1 MPLTMA
7 LPRFLII
14 LVIGGLLAGA
24 AAGGYY
30 VGGNGQ
36 AQAQRASIVRQ
47 VGRRLQ
53 HKDTAGAR
61 VVLAQAF
68 DSGAITGAEL
78 RPRRGPVTTIGDVSG
93 TGNAV
98 LLPRGATLRL
108 TTKPPLAGLA
118 HVEIVLA
125 GLLLVVS
132 AAAAL
137 VFAVVRLL
145 PHLGGIQLPARRPR
159 ARKPGKQPRLPATP
173 ALDTE
178 YLARHDALTGLPNR
192 VLLREEA
199 QRLIMRLNGDAMA
212 LILMDLNEFKEVND
226 TLGHFAGDQ
235 LLRQVGER
243 LARFTTESTLV
254 ARLGGDE
261 FAILRSQADAVSAE
275 QLAMRVGESLRR
287 PFLVS
292 GMTLEIDASMGIALA
307 PLHAADYDGLL
318 QRADSAMYAAKRNHT
333 GIAMH
338 TREQEADNSQKL
350 ALASDLRRA
359 IEGGQLSLYYQP
371 KATLRTGDISGVE
384 ALVRWKH
391 PDRGMISPD
400 QFIPLAERSGLINLL
415 SMWVLKTA
423 LRQVADWKR
432 MGLVMPVSVNLS
444 ARDLIDVRLPD
455 EIEAALHEA
464 RVDAELL
471 AVEITASVL
480 TADPAR
486 ARAIVTRIGE
496 LGPTTTIDDFGAGYS
511 SLAYLKNLPGHAL
524 KIDRSFVV
532 GMTDNEHDAT
542 IVHAVV
548 DLAHNLGLRV
558 VAEGAEDMAAWERL
572 RLAGCDEVQGFVLA
586 QPMPSAQATDW
597 LSRRRESSNAA

>member
-1 MPLTMA
+1 MVLR
-7 LPRFLII
+7 RFLII
-14 LVIGGLLAGA
+14 MVIGGLLAGA
-24 AAGGYY
+24 SAGGYY
-30 VGGNGQ
+30 VGGNRQ
-36 AQAQRASIVRQ
+36 AAAQRASIVRQ
-47 VGRRLQ
+47 VGRRL
-53 HKDTAGAR
+53 HNKDTAGAR
-61 VVLAQAF
+61 RVLQSALA
-68 DSGAITGAEL
+68 SGEITGAEL
-78 RPRRGPVTTIGDVSG
+78 RVRNGHPTTVGEVSG
-93 TGNAV
+93 SAGPAP
-98 LLPRGATLRL
+98 LPRGATLRL
-108 TTKPPLAGLA
+108 STKPPLAGLA
-118 HVEIVLA
+118 HLEIVIA
-125 GLLLVVS
+125 GLMLAV
-132 AAAAL
+132 AAAA
-137 VFAVVRLL
+137 AMAIAIARLL
-145 PHLGGIQLPARRPR
+145 PHLRRPQLPARRPG
-159 ARKPGKQPRLPATP
+159 KPPRLPSTP

-199 QRLIMRLNGDAMA
+199 QRLIMRLNGDTMA

-243 LARFTTESTLV
+243 LARFATESTLV

-261 FAILRSQADAVSAE
+261 FAILRSQADAVTAE

-307 PLHAADYDGLL
+307 PVHASDYDGLL
-318 QRADSAMYAAKRNHT
+318 QRADSAMYASKRNHT

-338 TREQEADNSQKL
+338 TSEQEADNSQKL

-371 KATLRTGDISGVE
+371 KATLQSGDISGVE

-432 MGLVMPVSVNLS
+432 MGLVMPVSINLS

-464 RVDAELL
+464 NVASELL
-471 AVEITASVL
+471 EVEITESVL

-511 SLAYLKNLPGHAL
+511 SLAYLKNLPVHAL
-524 KIDRSFVV
+524 KIDRSFVL

-558 VAEGAEDMAAWERL
+558 VAEGAENMAVWERL

-597 LSRRRESSNAA
+597 LSRRRERSNAA

>member
-1 MPLTMA
+1 M
-7 LPRFLII
+7 
-14 LVIGGLLAGA
+14 
-24 AAGGYY
+24 
-30 VGGNGQ
+30 
-36 AQAQRASIVRQ
+36 
-47 VGRRLQ
+47 
-53 HKDTAGAR
+53 
-61 VVLAQAF
+61 
-68 DSGAITGAEL
+68 
-78 RPRRGPVTTIGDVSG
+78 
-93 TGNAV
+93 
-98 LLPRGATLRL
+98 
-108 TTKPPLAGLA
+108 
-118 HVEIVLA
+118 
-125 GLLLVVS
+125 
-132 AAAAL
+132 
-137 VFAVVRLL
+137 
-145 PHLGGIQLPARRPR
+145 
-159 ARKPGKQPRLPATP
+159 
-173 ALDTE
+173 
-178 YLARHDALTGLPNR
+178 
-192 VLLREEA
+192 LLREEA

-243 LARFTTESTLV
+243 LAGFATESTLV

-261 FAILRSQADAVSAE
+261 FAILRSQADAVTAE

-307 PLHAADYDGLL
+307 PAHASDYDGLL

-338 TREQEADNSQKL
+338 TQRAGGRQLAEAG
-350 ALASDLRRA
+350 ARLRPAPGHRGRPA
-359 IEGGQLSLYYQP
+359 EPLLPAQGNAPQ
-371 KATLRTGDISGVE
+371 RDISGVE

-464 RVDAELL
+464 NVASELL
-471 AVEITASVL
+471 EVEITESVL

-511 SLAYLKNLPGHAL
+511 SLAYLKNLPVHAL
-524 KIDRSFVV
+524 KIDRSFVL

-558 VAEGAEDMAAWERL
+558 VAEGAENMAVWERL

>member
-1 MPLTMA
+1 ML
-7 LPRFLII
+7 LRRFLIM

-24 AAGGYY
+24 SAAGYY

-36 AQAQRASIVRQ
+36 ATAQRASILRQ
-47 VGRRLQ
+47 VGRRL
-53 HKDTAGAR
+53 HNKDTAGAR
-61 VVLAQAF
+61 VVLAQAV

-78 RPRRGPVTTIGDVSG
+78 RARNGHVTSVGEVSG
-93 TGNAV
+93 SAGSVA
-98 LLPRGATLRL
+98 LPRGATLRL
-108 TTKPPLAGLA
+108 STKPPLSGLA
-118 HVEIVLA
+118 HLEMLIA
-125 GLLLVVS
+125 GLLLVV
-132 AAAAL
+132 AAAVAM
-137 VFAVVRLL
+137 AIAIARLL
-145 PHLGGIQLPARRPR
+145 PHLRRPQLPARKP
-159 ARKPGKQPRLPATP
+159 RKPQRLPATP

-243 LARFTTESTLV
+243 LAGFTTESTLV
-254 ARLGGDE
+254 TRLGGDE
-261 FAILRSQADAVSAE
+261 FAILRSQADAVTAE

-307 PLHAADYDGLL
+307 PLHASDYDGLL
-318 QRADSAMYAAKRNHT
+318 QRADSAMYAAKRNHS

-359 IEGGQLSLYYQP
+359 IEGGQLSLFYQP

-464 RVDAELL
+464 NVASELL
-471 AVEITASVL
+471 EVEITESVL

-511 SLAYLKNLPGHAL
+511 SLAYLKNLPVHAL
-524 KIDRSFVV
+524 KIDRSFVL

-558 VAEGAEDMAAWERL
+558 VAEGAEDMAVWERL

>member
-1 MPLTMA
+1 MVLR
-7 LPRFLII
+7 RFLII
-14 LVIGGLLAGA
+14 MVIGGLLAGA
-24 AAGGYY
+24 SAAGYY
-30 VGGNGQ
+30 VGGNRQ
-36 AQAQRASIVRQ
+36 AAAQRASIVRQ
-47 VGRRLQ
+47 VGRRL
-53 HKDTAGAR
+53 HSKDTAGAR
-61 VVLAQAF
+61 RVLQSALA
-68 DSGAITGAEL
+68 SGEITGAEL
-78 RPRRGPVTTIGDVSG
+78 RARNGHLTTVGEVSG
-93 TGNAV
+93 SAGSAP
-98 LLPRGATLRL
+98 LPRGATLRL
-108 TTKPPLAGLA
+108 STKPPLAGLA
-118 HVEIVLA
+118 HLEIVIA
-125 GLLLVVS
+125 GLMLAV
-132 AAAAL
+132 AAAAAMAIAL
-137 VFAVVRLL
+137 ARLL
-145 PHLGGIQLPARRPR
+145 PHLRRPQLPARRPG
-159 ARKPGKQPRLPATP
+159 KPPRLPSTP

-243 LARFTTESTLV
+243 LARFATESTLV

-261 FAILRSQADAVSAE
+261 FAILRSQADAVTAE

-307 PLHAADYDGLL
+307 PVHASDYDGLL
-318 QRADSAMYAAKRNHT
+318 QRADSAMYASKRNHT

-338 TREQEADNSQKL
+338 TSEQEADNSQKL

-371 KATLRTGDISGVE
+371 KATLQSGDISGVE

-432 MGLVMPVSVNLS
+432 MGLVMPVSINLS

-464 RVDAELL
+464 NVASELL
-471 AVEITASVL
+471 EVEITESVL

-511 SLAYLKNLPGHAL
+511 SLAYLKNLPVHAL
-524 KIDRSFVV
+524 KIDRSFVL

-558 VAEGAEDMAAWERL
+558 VAEGAENMAVWERL

-597 LSRRRESSNAA
+597 LSRRRERSNAA

>member
-1 MPLTMA
+1 M
-7 LPRFLII
+7 
-14 LVIGGLLAGA
+14 VIACLLLA
-24 AAGGYY
+24 
-30 VGGNGQ
+30 V
-36 AQAQRASIVRQ
+36 
-47 VGRRLQ
+47 
-53 HKDTAGAR
+53 
-61 VVLAQAF
+61 
-68 DSGAITGAEL
+68 
-78 RPRRGPVTTIGDVSG
+78 
-93 TGNAV
+93 
-98 LLPRGATLRL
+98 
-108 TTKPPLAGLA
+108 
-118 HVEIVLA
+118 
-125 GLLLVVS
+125 
-132 AAAAL
+132 AAAA
-137 VFAVVRLL
+137 ATAIAIARLL
-145 PHLGGIQLPARRPR
+145 PHLHRPQLPAR
-159 ARKPGKQPRLPATP
+159 KPSKPQRLPATP

-199 QRLIMRLNGDAMA
+199 QRLIMRLNGDTMA

-243 LARFTTESTLV
+243 LAGFTTESTLV
-254 ARLGGDE
+254 TRLGGDE
-261 FAILRSQADAVSAE
+261 FAILRSQADAVTAE

-307 PLHAADYDGLL
+307 PVHASDYDGLL
-318 QRADSAMYAAKRNHT
+318 QRADSAMYASKRNHT

-338 TREQEADNSQKL
+338 TSEQEADNTQKL

-371 KATLRTGDISGVE
+371 KAALHTGGISGVE

-423 LRQVADWKR
+423 LRQAADWKR
-432 MGLVMPVSVNLS
+432 MGLVMPVSINLS

-455 EIEAALHEA
+455 EIEMALHEA
-464 RVDAELL
+464 RVAPELL
-471 AVEITASVL
+471 EVEITESVL

-511 SLAYLKNLPGHAL
+511 SLAYLKNLPVHAL
-524 KIDRSFVV
+524 KIDRSFVL

-558 VAEGAEDMAAWERL
+558 VAEGAEDMEVWERL

-586 QPMPSAQATDW
+586 QPMPSAQATEW
-597 LSRRRESSNAA
+597 LSRRHESSNAA

>member
-1 MPLTMA
+1 ML
-7 LPRFLII
+7 LRRFLII

-24 AAGGYY
+24 LAAGYY

-36 AQAQRASIVRQ
+36 ATAQRASILRQ
-47 VGRRLQ
+47 VSRRL
-53 HKDTAGAR
+53 HNKDTAGAR
-61 VVLAQAF
+61 VVLAQAV

-78 RPRRGPVTTIGDVSG
+78 RARNGHVTRVGEVSG
-93 TGNAV
+93 SAGSV
-98 LLPRGATLRL
+98 PLPRGATLRL
-108 TTKPPLAGLA
+108 NTKPPLSGLA
-118 HVEIVLA
+118 HLELVIA
-125 GLLLVVS
+125 GLLLAV
-132 AAAAL
+132 AAAA
-137 VFAVVRLL
+137 AMAIAIARLL
-145 PHLGGIQLPARRPR
+145 PHLRRPQLPAGKP
-159 ARKPGKQPRLPATP
+159 RKPQRLPATP

-199 QRLIMRLNGDAMA
+199 QRRIMRLNGDAMA

-243 LARFTTESTLV
+243 LAGFTTESTLV
-254 ARLGGDE
+254 TRLGGDE
-261 FAILRSQADAVSAE
+261 FAILRSQADAVTAE

-371 KATLRTGDISGVE
+371 KATLRTGDVSGVE

-464 RVDAELL
+464 NVASELL
-471 AVEITASVL
+471 EVEITESVL

-511 SLAYLKNLPGHAL
+511 SLAYLKNLPVHAL
-524 KIDRSFVV
+524 KIDRSFVL

-558 VAEGAEDMAAWERL
+558 VAEGAEDMAVWERL

>member
-1 MPLTMA
+1 ML
-7 LPRFLII
+7 LRRFLIM

-24 AAGGYY
+24 SAAGYY
-30 VGGNGQ
+30 VGGDRQ
-36 AQAQRASIVRQ
+36 AAAQRASIVRQ
-47 VGRRLQ
+47 VGHRL
-53 HKDTAGAR
+53 HNKDTAGAR
-61 VVLAQAF
+61 LVLQEAF
-68 DSGAITGAEL
+68 ASGAIAGAEL
-78 RPRRGPVTTIGDVSG
+78 RAHNGHLTTVGDVSG
-93 TGNAV
+93 SAGTAP
-98 LLPRGATLRL
+98 LPRGATLRL
-108 TTKPPLAGLA
+108 STKPPLAGLG
-118 HVEIVLA
+118 HLEIVIA
-125 GLLLVVS
+125 GLLLVV
-132 AAAAL
+132 AAAA
-137 VFAVVRLL
+137 AMAIAIAHLL
-145 PHLGGIQLPARRPR
+145 PHLRRPQLPARRP
-159 ARKPGKQPRLPATP
+159 GKSPRLPNPP

-178 YLARHDALTGLPNR
+178 YLARHDALTALPNR

-199 QRLIMRLNGDAMA
+199 QRRIMRLNGDAMA

-243 LARFTTESTLV
+243 LARFTTEGTLV

-261 FAILRSQADAVSAE
+261 FAILRSHADAVTAE

-292 GMTLEIDASMGIALA
+292 GMTLEIDASMGIAMA
-307 PLHAADYDGLL
+307 PLHASDYDGLL
-318 QRADSAMYAAKRNHT
+318 QRADSAMYASKRNHT

-338 TREQEADNSQKL
+338 TSEQEADNTQKL

-371 KATLRTGDISGVE
+371 KAALHTGDISGVE

-432 MGLVMPVSVNLS
+432 MGLEMPVSINLS

-464 RVDAELL
+464 KVASELL
-471 AVEITASVL
+471 EVEITESVL

-511 SLAYLKNLPGHAL
+511 SLAYLKNLPVHAL
-524 KIDRSFVV
+524 KIDRSFVL

-558 VAEGAEDMAAWERL
+558 VAEGAEDMAVWERL

-586 QPMPSAQATDW
+586 QPMPSPQATDW

>member
-1 MPLTMA
+1 ML
-7 LPRFLII
+7 LRRFLIM

-24 AAGGYY
+24 SAAGYY
-30 VGGNGQ
+30 AGGNGQ
-36 AQAQRASIVRQ
+36 AAAQRASILRQ
-47 VGRRLQ
+47 VGRRL
-53 HKDTAGAR
+53 HNKDTAGAR
-61 VVLAQAF
+61 LVLAQAF
-68 DSGAITGAEL
+68 GSGAITGAEL
-78 RPRRGPVTTIGDVSG
+78 RLRNGHPTTVGEVSSSAG
-93 TGNAV
+93 SMP
-98 LLPRGATLRL
+98 LPRGASLRL
-108 TTKPPLAGLA
+108 STKPPLSGLA
-118 HVEIVLA
+118 HLETVIA
-125 GLLLVVS
+125 GLLLAV
-132 AAAAL
+132 AAAA
-137 VFAVVRLL
+137 ATAIAIARLL
-145 PHLGGIQLPARRPR
+145 PHLRRPQLPARKP
-159 ARKPGKQPRLPATP
+159 RKPQRLPATP

-199 QRLIMRLNGDAMA
+199 QRRIMRLNGDAMA

-243 LARFTTESTLV
+243 LAGFTTESTLV
-254 ARLGGDE
+254 TRLGGDE
-261 FAILRSQADAVSAE
+261 FAILRSQADAVTAE

-455 EIEAALHEA
+455 EIERALHEA
-464 RVDAELL
+464 KVASELL
-471 AVEITASVL
+471 EVEITESVL

-511 SLAYLKNLPGHAL
+511 SLAYLKNLPVHAL
-524 KIDRSFVV
+524 KIDRSFVL

-558 VAEGAEDMAAWERL
+558 VAEGAEDMAVWERL

-597 LSRRRESSNAA
+597 LSRRRQSSNAA

>member
-1 MPLTMA
+1 MVLR
-7 LPRFLII
+7 RFLIM

-24 AAGGYY
+24 AAAGYY
-30 VGGNGQ
+30 VGGNRQG
-36 AQAQRASIVRQ
+36 AAQRASIVRQ
-47 VGRRLQ
+47 VGHRL
-53 HKDTAGAR
+53 HNRDTAGAR
-61 VVLAQAF
+61 LVLQEAF
-68 DSGAITGAEL
+68 ASGAITGAEL
-78 RPRRGPVTTIGDVSG
+78 RARNGHLTTVGEVSG
-93 TGNAV
+93 SAGSARLT
-98 LLPRGATLRL
+98 RGATLRL
-108 TTKPPLAGLA
+108 SMKPPLAGLA
-118 HVEIVLA
+118 HLEIVIA
-125 GLLLVVS
+125 GLLLAV
-132 AAAAL
+132 AAAA
-137 VFAVVRLL
+137 AMAIAIAHLL
-145 PHLGGIQLPARRPR
+145 PHLHRPR
-159 ARKPGKQPRLPATP
+159 LPGRKPGKPPRLPSTP
-173 ALDTE
+173 ALDSD

-243 LARFTTESTLV
+243 LARFATESTLV

-261 FAILRSQADAVSAE
+261 FAILRSQADAVTAE

-307 PLHAADYDGLL
+307 PVHASDYDGLL
-318 QRADSAMYAAKRNHT
+318 QRADSAMYASKRNHT

-338 TREQEADNSQKL
+338 TSEQEADNTQKL

-371 KATLRTGDISGVE
+371 KAALHTGDISGVE

-432 MGLVMPVSVNLS
+432 MGLVMPVSINLS

-464 RVDAELL
+464 NVASELL
-471 AVEITASVL
+471 EVEITESVL

-511 SLAYLKNLPGHAL
+511 SLAYLKNLPVHAL
-524 KIDRSFVV
+524 KIDRSFVL

-558 VAEGAEDMAAWERL
+558 VAEGAEDMAVWERL

-597 LSRRRESSNAA
+597 LSGRRERANAA

>member
-1 MPLTMA
+1 ML
-7 LPRFLII
+7 LRRFLIM

-24 AAGGYY
+24 SAAGYY
-30 VGGNGQ
+30 VGGDRQ
-36 AQAQRASIVRQ
+36 AAAQRASIVRQ
-47 VGRRLQ
+47 VGHRL
-53 HKDTAGAR
+53 HNKDTAGAR
-61 VVLAQAF
+61 LVLQEALA
-68 DSGAITGAEL
+68 SGAIAGAEL
-78 RPRRGPVTTIGDVSG
+78 RAHNGHLTTVGDVSG
-93 TGNAV
+93 SAGTAP
-98 LLPRGATLRL
+98 LPRGATLRL
-108 TTKPPLAGLA
+108 STKPPLAGLG
-118 HVEIVLA
+118 HLEIVIA
-125 GLLLVVS
+125 GLLLVV
-132 AAAAL
+132 AAAA
-137 VFAVVRLL
+137 AMAIAIAHLL
-145 PHLGGIQLPARRPR
+145 PHLRRPQLPARRP
-159 ARKPGKQPRLPATP
+159 GKSPRLPNPP

-178 YLARHDALTGLPNR
+178 YLARHDALTALPNR

-199 QRLIMRLNGDAMA
+199 QRRIMRLNGDAMA

-243 LARFTTESTLV
+243 LARFTTEGTLV

-261 FAILRSQADAVSAE
+261 FAILRSHADAVTAE

-292 GMTLEIDASMGIALA
+292 GMTLEIDASMGIAMA
-307 PLHAADYDGLL
+307 PLHASDYDGLL
-318 QRADSAMYAAKRNHT
+318 QRADSAMYASKRNHT

-338 TREQEADNSQKL
+338 TSEQEADNTQKL

-371 KATLRTGDISGVE
+371 KAALHTGDISGVE

-432 MGLVMPVSVNLS
+432 MGLEMPVSINLS

-464 RVDAELL
+464 KVASDLL
-471 AVEITASVL
+471 EVEITESVL

-511 SLAYLKNLPGHAL
+511 SLAYLKNLPVHAL
-524 KIDRSFVV
+524 KIDRSFVL

-558 VAEGAEDMAAWERL
+558 VAEGAEDMAVWERL

-597 LSRRRESSNAA
+597 LSGRRERANAA

>member
-1 MPLTMA
+1 MLFR
-7 LPRFLII
+7 RFLIS

-24 AAGGYY
+24 SAAGYY

-36 AQAQRASIVRQ
+36 ATAQRASILRQ
-47 VGRRLQ
+47 VGRRL
-53 HKDTAGAR
+53 HNKDTAGAR
-61 VVLAQAF
+61 VVLAQAV

-78 RPRRGPVTTIGDVSG
+78 RARDGHVTRVGQVSG
-93 TGNAV
+93 SAGSV
-98 LLPRGATLRL
+98 PLPRGATLRL
-108 TTKPPLAGLA
+108 STKPPLSGLA
-118 HVEIVLA
+118 HLEVVVAGMLLA
-125 GLLLVVS
+125 V
-132 AAAAL
+132 AAAA
-137 VFAVVRLL
+137 AVAIAIARLL
-145 PHLGGIQLPARRPR
+145 PHLRRPQLPARKPRRP
-159 ARKPGKQPRLPATP
+159 QRLPATP

-199 QRLIMRLNGDAMA
+199 QRRIMRLNGDAMA

-243 LARFTTESTLV
+243 LAGFATESTLV
-254 ARLGGDE
+254 TRLGGDE
-261 FAILRSQADAVSAE
+261 FAILRSQADAVTAE

-371 KATLRTGDISGVE
+371 KATLRSGDISGVE

-455 EIEAALHEA
+455 EIEAALHQA
-464 RVDAELL
+464 NVASELL
-471 AVEITASVL
+471 EVEITESVL

-511 SLAYLKNLPGHAL
+511 SLAYLKNLPVHAL
-524 KIDRSFVV
+524 KIDRSFVL

-558 VAEGAEDMAAWERL
+558 VAEGVEDMAVWERL

-586 QPMPSAQATDW
+586 KPMPSAQATDW
-597 LSRRRESSNAA
+597 LSRQRESSNAA

>member
-1 MPLTMA
+1 MVLR
-7 LPRFLII
+7 RFLIM

-24 AAGGYY
+24 SAAGYY
-30 VGGNGQ
+30 MGGDGQ
-36 AQAQRASIVRQ
+36 ATAQRASILRQ
-47 VGRRLQ
+47 VGRRL
-53 HKDTAGAR
+53 HNKDTAGAR
-61 VVLAQAF
+61 LVLTQAV

-78 RPRRGPVTTIGDVSG
+78 RARNGHVTRVGEVSG
-93 TGNAV
+93 SAGSVA
-98 LLPRGATLRL
+98 LGRGATLRL
-108 TTKPPLAGLA
+108 STKPPLSGLA
-118 HVEIVLA
+118 HLELVIA
-125 GLLLVVS
+125 GLLLAV
-132 AAAAL
+132 AAAA
-137 VFAVVRLL
+137 AMAIAIARLL
-145 PHLGGIQLPARRPR
+145 PHLRRPQLPAGKP
-159 ARKPGKQPRLPATP
+159 RKPQRLPATP

-199 QRLIMRLNGDAMA
+199 QRRIMRLNGDAMA

-243 LARFTTESTLV
+243 LAGFTTESTLV
-254 ARLGGDE
+254 TRLGGDE
-261 FAILRSQADAVSAE
+261 FAILRSQADAVTAE

-371 KATLRTGDISGVE
+371 KATLRTGDVSGVE

-464 RVDAELL
+464 NVASELL
-471 AVEITASVL
+471 EVEITESVL

-511 SLAYLKNLPGHAL
+511 SLAYLKNLPVHAL
-524 KIDRSFVV
+524 KIDRSFVL

-558 VAEGAEDMAAWERL
+558 VAEGAEDMAVWERL

-597 LSRRRESSNAA
+597 LSRRRQSSNAA

>member
-1 MPLTMA
+1 
-7 LPRFLII
+7 
-14 LVIGGLLAGA
+14 
-24 AAGGYY
+24 

-36 AQAQRASIVRQ
+36 ATAQRASILRQ
-47 VGRRLQ
+47 VGRRL
-53 HKDTAGAR
+53 HNKDTAGAR
-61 VVLAQAF
+61 VVLAQAV

-78 RPRRGPVTTIGDVSG
+78 RARNGHVTSVGEVSG
-93 TGNAV
+93 SAGSVA
-98 LLPRGATLRL
+98 LPRGATLRL
-108 TTKPPLAGLA
+108 STKPPLSGLA
-118 HVEIVLA
+118 HLEMLIA
-125 GLLLVVS
+125 GLLLVV
-132 AAAAL
+132 AAAVAM
-137 VFAVVRLL
+137 AIAMARLL
-145 PHLGGIQLPARRPR
+145 PHLRRPQLPARKP
-159 ARKPGKQPRLPATP
+159 RKPQRLPATP

-243 LARFTTESTLV
+243 LAGFTTESTLV
-254 ARLGGDE
+254 TRLGGDE
-261 FAILRSQADAVSAE
+261 FAILRSQADAVTAE

-371 KATLRTGDISGVE
+371 KATLRTGDVSGVE

-464 RVDAELL
+464 NVASELL
-471 AVEITASVL
+471 EVEITESVL

-511 SLAYLKNLPGHAL
+511 SLAYLKNLPVHAL
-524 KIDRSFVV
+524 KIDRSFVL

-558 VAEGAEDMAAWERL
+558 VAEGAEDMAVWERL

>member
-1 MPLTMA
+1 MVLR
-7 LPRFLII
+7 RFLII
-14 LVIGGLLAGA
+14 MVIGGLLAGA
-24 AAGGYY
+24 SAAGYY
-30 VGGNGQ
+30 VGGNRQ
-36 AQAQRASIVRQ
+36 AAAQRASIVRQ
-47 VGRRLQ
+47 VGRRL
-53 HKDTAGAR
+53 HNKDTAGAR
-61 VVLAQAF
+61 RVLQSALA
-68 DSGAITGAEL
+68 SGEITGAEL
-78 RPRRGPVTTIGDVSG
+78 RARNGHLTTVGEVSG
-93 TGNAV
+93 SAGSAP
-98 LLPRGATLRL
+98 LPRGATLRL
-108 TTKPPLAGLA
+108 STKPPLAGLA
-118 HVEIVLA
+118 HLEIVIA
-125 GLLLVVS
+125 GLLLAV
-132 AAAAL
+132 AAAAAMAIAL
-137 VFAVVRLL
+137 ARLL
-145 PHLGGIQLPARRPR
+145 PHLRRPQLPARRPG
-159 ARKPGKQPRLPATP
+159 KPPRLPSTP

-243 LARFTTESTLV
+243 LARFATESTLV

-261 FAILRSQADAVSAE
+261 FAILRSQADAVTAE

-307 PLHAADYDGLL
+307 PVHASDYDGLL
-318 QRADSAMYAAKRNHT
+318 QRADSAMYASKRNHT

-338 TREQEADNSQKL
+338 TSEQEADNSQKL

-371 KATLRTGDISGVE
+371 KATLQSGDISGVE

-432 MGLVMPVSVNLS
+432 MGLVMPVSINLS

-464 RVDAELL
+464 NVASELL
-471 AVEITASVL
+471 EVEITESVL

-511 SLAYLKNLPGHAL
+511 SLAYLKNLPVHAL
-524 KIDRSFVV
+524 KIDRSFVL

-558 VAEGAEDMAAWERL
+558 VAEGAENMAVWERL

-597 LSRRRESSNAA
+597 LSRRRERSNAA

>member
-1 MPLTMA
+1 ML
-7 LPRFLII
+7 LRRFLIM

-24 AAGGYY
+24 SAAGYY

-36 AQAQRASIVRQ
+36 ATGARASILRQ
-47 VGRRLQ
+47 VGRRL
-53 HKDTAGAR
+53 HNKDTAGAR
-61 VVLAQAF
+61 LVLAQAF
-68 DSGAITGAEL
+68 ASGAITGAEL
-78 RPRRGPVTTIGDVSG
+78 RLRNGHPTTVGEVSSSAG
-93 TGNAV
+93 SV
-98 LLPRGATLRL
+98 PLPRGASLRL
-108 TTKPPLAGLA
+108 STKPPLSGLA
-118 HVEIVLA
+118 HLEMVIA
-125 GLLLVVS
+125 GLLLAV
-132 AAAAL
+132 AAAA
-137 VFAVVRLL
+137 ATAIAIARLL
-145 PHLGGIQLPARRPR
+145 PHLHRPQLPAR
-159 ARKPGKQPRLPATP
+159 KPPKPHRLPATP

-199 QRLIMRLNGDAMA
+199 QRRIMRLNGDAMA

-243 LARFTTESTLV
+243 LAGFTTESTLV
-254 ARLGGDE
+254 TRLGGDE
-261 FAILRSQADAVSAE
+261 FAILRSQADAVTAE
-275 QLAMRVGESLRR
+275 QLAVRVGESLRR

-415 SMWVLKTA
+415 SMWVLRTA

-432 MGLVMPVSVNLS
+432 MGLVIPVSVNLS

-464 RVDAELL
+464 KVASELL
-471 AVEITASVL
+471 EVEITESVL

-511 SLAYLKNLPGHAL
+511 SLAYLKNLPVHAL
-524 KIDRSFVV
+524 KIDRSFVL

-558 VAEGAEDMAAWERL
+558 VAEGAEDMAVWERL

>member
-1 MPLTMA
+1 MVLR
-7 LPRFLII
+7 RFLII
-14 LVIGGLLAGA
+14 MVIGGLLAGA
-24 AAGGYY
+24 SAGGYY
-30 VGGNGQ
+30 VGGNRQ
-36 AQAQRASIVRQ
+36 AAAQRASIVRQ
-47 VGRRLQ
+47 VGHRL
-53 HKDTAGAR
+53 HNKDTAGAR
-61 VVLAQAF
+61 LVLAQALA
-68 DSGAITGAEL
+68 SGAITGAEL
-78 RPRRGPVTTIGDVSG
+78 RAPNGHLTTVGEVSG
-93 TGNAV
+93 SAGPAP
-98 LLPRGATLRL
+98 LPRGATLRL
-108 TTKPPLAGLA
+108 STKPPLAGLA
-118 HVEIVLA
+118 HLEIVIA
-125 GLLLVVS
+125 GLMLAV
-132 AAAAL
+132 AAAAAMAIAL
-137 VFAVVRLL
+137 ARLL
-145 PHLGGIQLPARRPR
+145 PHLRRTQLAD
-159 ARKPGKQPRLPATP
+159 RKPGKPPRLPSSP

-243 LARFTTESTLV
+243 LARFATESTLV

-261 FAILRSQADAVSAE
+261 FAILRSQADAVTAE

-307 PLHAADYDGLL
+307 PVHASDYDGLL
-318 QRADSAMYAAKRNHT
+318 QRADSAMYASKRNHT

-338 TREQEADNSQKL
+338 TSEQEADNSQKL

-371 KATLRTGDISGVE
+371 KATLQSGDISGVE

-432 MGLVMPVSVNLS
+432 MGLVMPVSINLS

-464 RVDAELL
+464 NVASELL
-471 AVEITASVL
+471 EVEITESVL

-511 SLAYLKNLPGHAL
+511 SLAYLKNLPVHAL
-524 KIDRSFVV
+524 KIDRSFVL
-532 GMTDNEHDAT
+532 GMTENEHDAT

-558 VAEGAEDMAAWERL
+558 VAEGAEDMAVWERL

-597 LSRRRESSNAA
+597 LSRRRQSSNAA

>member
-1 MPLTMA
+1 ML
-7 LPRFLII
+7 LRRFLIM

-24 AAGGYY
+24 SAAGYY
-30 VGGNGQ
+30 VGGDRQ
-36 AQAQRASIVRQ
+36 AAAQRASIVRQ
-47 VGRRLQ
+47 VGHRL
-53 HKDTAGAR
+53 HNKDTAGAR
-61 VVLAQAF
+61 LVLQEAF
-68 DSGAITGAEL
+68 ASGAIAGAEL
-78 RPRRGPVTTIGDVSG
+78 RAHNGHLTTVGDVSG
-93 TGNAV
+93 SAGTAP
-98 LLPRGATLRL
+98 LPRGATLRL
-108 TTKPPLAGLA
+108 STKPPLAGLG
-118 HVEIVLA
+118 HLEIVIA
-125 GLLLVVS
+125 GLLLVV
-132 AAAAL
+132 AAAA
-137 VFAVVRLL
+137 AMAIAIAHLL
-145 PHLGGIQLPARRPR
+145 PHLRRPQLPARRPG
-159 ARKPGKQPRLPATP
+159 KPPRLPNPP

-178 YLARHDALTGLPNR
+178 YLARHDALTALPNR

-199 QRLIMRLNGDAMA
+199 QRRIMRLNGDAMA

-243 LARFTTESTLV
+243 LARFTTEGTLV

-261 FAILRSQADAVSAE
+261 FAILRSHADAVTAE

-292 GMTLEIDASMGIALA
+292 GMTLEIDASMGIAMA
-307 PLHAADYDGLL
+307 PLHASDYDGLL
-318 QRADSAMYAAKRNHT
+318 QRADSAMYASKRNHT

-338 TREQEADNSQKL
+338 TSEQEADNTQKL

-371 KATLRTGDISGVE
+371 KAALHTGDISGVE

-432 MGLVMPVSVNLS
+432 MGLEMPVSINLS

-464 RVDAELL
+464 KVASDLL
-471 AVEITASVL
+471 EVEITESVL

-511 SLAYLKNLPGHAL
+511 SLAYLKNLPVHAL
-524 KIDRSFVV
+524 KIDRSFVL

-558 VAEGAEDMAAWERL
+558 VAEGAEDMAVWERL

-586 QPMPSAQATDW
+586 QPMPSPQATDW

>member
-1 MPLTMA
+1 ML

-24 AAGGYY
+24 SAAGYY
-30 VGGNGQ
+30 VGGTGQ
-36 AQAQRASIVRQ
+36 ATAQRASILRQ
-47 VGRRLQ
+47 VGRRL
-53 HKDTAGAR
+53 HNKDTAGAR
-61 VVLAQAF
+61 VVLAQAV

-78 RPRRGPVTTIGDVSG
+78 RARNGHVTRVGQVSG
-93 TGNAV
+93 SAGSV
-98 LLPRGATLRL
+98 PLPRGATLRL
-108 TTKPPLAGLA
+108 STKPPLSGLA
-118 HVEIVLA
+118 HLEVVIA
-125 GLLLVVS
+125 GLLLAV
-132 AAAAL
+132 AAAA
-137 VFAVVRLL
+137 AMAIAIARLL
-145 PHLGGIQLPARRPR
+145 PYLRRPQR
-159 ARKPGKQPRLPATP
+159 PARKPRKPQRLPATP

-199 QRLIMRLNGDAMA
+199 QRRIMHLNGDAMA

-243 LARFTTESTLV
+243 LAGFTTESTLV
-254 ARLGGDE
+254 TRLGGDE
-261 FAILRSQADAVSAE
+261 FAILRSQADAVTAE

-307 PLHAADYDGLL
+307 PLHASDYDGLL

-371 KATLRTGDISGVE
+371 KAALRTGNISGVE
-384 ALVRWKH
+384 ALVRWRH

-423 LRQVADWKR
+423 LHQVADWKR

-444 ARDLIDVRLPD
+444 ARDLIDIRLPD

-464 RVDAELL
+464 NVASELL
-471 AVEITASVL
+471 EVEITESVL

-511 SLAYLKNLPGHAL
+511 SLAYLKNLPVHAL
-524 KIDRSFVV
+524 KIDRSFVL

-558 VAEGAEDMAAWERL
+558 VAEGAEDMAVWERL

-597 LSRRRESSNAA
+597 LSRQRESSNAA

>member
-1 MPLTMA
+1 MVLR
-7 LPRFLII
+7 RFLIM

-24 AAGGYY
+24 SAAGYY
-30 VGGNGQ
+30 MAGNGQ
-36 AQAQRASIVRQ
+36 ATAQRAAILRQ
-47 VGRRLQ
+47 VGRRL
-53 HKDTAGAR
+53 HNKDTAGAR
-61 VVLAQAF
+61 LVLAQAVG
-68 DSGAITGAEL
+68 SGAITGAEL
-78 RPRRGPVTTIGDVSG
+78 RARNGHLTTVGEVSG
-93 TGNAV
+93 SAGSEP
-98 LLPRGATLRL
+98 LPRGATLRL
-108 TTKPPLAGLA
+108 STKPPLAGLA
-118 HVEIVLA
+118 HLEIVIA
-125 GLLLVVS
+125 GLLLVV
-132 AAAAL
+132 AAAAAMAIAL
-137 VFAVVRLL
+137 VRLL
-145 PHLGGIQLPARRPR
+145 PHLRRPQLPARKPR
-159 ARKPGKQPRLPATP
+159 APRLPNTP

-199 QRLIMRLNGDAMA
+199 QRRIMRLNGDAMA

-243 LARFTTESTLV
+243 LAGFTTESTLV
-254 ARLGGDE
+254 TRLGGDE
-261 FAILRSQADAVSAE
+261 FAILRSQADAVTAE

-307 PLHAADYDGLL
+307 PLHASDYDGLL

-371 KATLRTGDISGVE
+371 KAALRTGNISGVE
-384 ALVRWKH
+384 ALVRWRH

-423 LRQVADWKR
+423 LHQVADWKR

-464 RVDAELL
+464 NVASELL
-471 AVEITASVL
+471 EVEITESVL

-511 SLAYLKNLPGHAL
+511 SLAYLKNLPVHAL
-524 KIDRSFVV
+524 KIDRSFVL

-558 VAEGAEDMAAWERL
+558 VAEGAEDMAVWERL

>member
-1 MPLTMA
+1 L
-7 LPRFLII
+7 
-14 LVIGGLLAGA
+14 
-24 AAGGYY
+24 
-30 VGGNGQ
+30 
-36 AQAQRASIVRQ
+36 RQ
-47 VGRRLQ
+47 VGRRLYN
-53 HKDTAGAR
+53 KDTAGAR
-61 VVLAQAF
+61 AVLAQAV

-78 RPRRGPVTTIGDVSG
+78 RARNGHVTRVGEVSG
-93 TGNAV
+93 SAGSV
-98 LLPRGATLRL
+98 PLPRGATLRL
-108 TTKPPLAGLA
+108 STKPPLSGLA
-118 HVEIVLA
+118 HLEVVIA
-125 GLLLVVS
+125 GLLLAV
-132 AAAAL
+132 AAAAAM
-137 VFAVVRLL
+137 AVAIVRLL
-145 PHLGGIQLPARRPR
+145 PRLRRPQLPARRPR
-159 ARKPGKQPRLPATP
+159 KPQRLPATP

-199 QRLIMRLNGDAMA
+199 QRRIMRLNGDAMA

-243 LARFTTESTLV
+243 LAGFTTESTLV
-254 ARLGGDE
+254 TRLGGDE
-261 FAILRSQADAVSAE
+261 FAILRNQADAVTAE
-275 QLAMRVGESLRR
+275 ELAMRVGESLRR

-307 PLHAADYDGLL
+307 PVHASDYDGLL
-318 QRADSAMYAAKRNHT
+318 QRADSAMYASKRNHT

-338 TREQEADNSQKL
+338 TSEQEADNSQKL

-371 KATLRTGDISGVE
+371 KATLQSGDISGVE

-432 MGLVMPVSVNLS
+432 MGLVMPVSINLS

-464 RVDAELL
+464 NVASELL
-471 AVEITASVL
+471 EVEITESVL

-511 SLAYLKNLPGHAL
+511 SLAYLKNLPVHAL
-524 KIDRSFVV
+524 KIDRSFVL

-558 VAEGAEDMAAWERL
+558 VAEGAENMAVWERL

-597 LSRRRESSNAA
+597 LSRRRERSNAA

>member
-1 MPLTMA
+1 ML
-7 LPRFLII
+7 LRRFLII

-24 AAGGYY
+24 LAAGYY

-36 AQAQRASIVRQ
+36 ATAQRASILRQ
-47 VGRRLQ
+47 VGRRL
-53 HKDTAGAR
+53 HNKDTAGAR
-61 VVLAQAF
+61 VVLAQAV

-78 RPRRGPVTTIGDVSG
+78 RARNGHVTRVGEVSG
-93 TGNAV
+93 SAGSV
-98 LLPRGATLRL
+98 PLPRGATLRL
-108 TTKPPLAGLA
+108 STKPPLSGLA
-118 HVEIVLA
+118 HLELVIA
-125 GLLLVVS
+125 GLLLAV
-132 AAAAL
+132 AAAA
-137 VFAVVRLL
+137 AMAIAIARLL
-145 PHLGGIQLPARRPR
+145 PHLRRPQLPAGKP
-159 ARKPGKQPRLPATP
+159 RKPQRLPATP

-199 QRLIMRLNGDAMA
+199 QRRIMRLNGDAMA

-243 LARFTTESTLV
+243 LAGFTTESTLV
-254 ARLGGDE
+254 TRLGGDE
-261 FAILRSQADAVSAE
+261 FAILRSQADAVTAE

-371 KATLRTGDISGVE
+371 KATLRTGDVSGVE

-464 RVDAELL
+464 NVASELL
-471 AVEITASVL
+471 EVEITESVL

-511 SLAYLKNLPGHAL
+511 SLAYLKNLPVHAL
-524 KIDRSFVV
+524 KIDRSFVL

-558 VAEGAEDMAAWERL
+558 VAEGAEDMAVWERL